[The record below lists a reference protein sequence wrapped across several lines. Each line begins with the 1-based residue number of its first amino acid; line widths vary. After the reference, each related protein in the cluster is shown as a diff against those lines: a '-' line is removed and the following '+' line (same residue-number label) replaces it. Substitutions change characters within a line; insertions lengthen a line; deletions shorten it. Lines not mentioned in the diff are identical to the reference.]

1 MRFADYGKRVVFA
14 AFDGGEITTDA
25 GVLLLRER
33 ARRIHLF
40 ERMAA
45 CFTDR
50 RDPVRAVHTLPA
62 LLAQRVAGIALGYE
76 DINDHDALR
85 HDPACKLLAG
95 GGGKPAPANGKA
107 AAGACRQVHAEPRR
121 ARLGHRRA
129 PIPSDLPQ
137 SQETLQPVRH
147 PVSRRPPY
155 AACTPH
161 PRYRRHRR
169 GDPRMPGERLLPRL
183 LPTPLLPA
191 ALCLLRPPSP
201 ARPTPTRQHRRR
213 QGRPQPDPAHRPDD
227 PRTMAQRRHSA
238 ARRQWFRAREPD
250 ALVRGKCRGLRL
262 RPGAQRGSAQ
272 ESPPYPRQGRHG
284 HGRNRPAGPRLRRF
298 PPHDQIQNLGP
309 PPARPWTMRSA
320 VRFWKRSRSRARRTA
335 GSR

>member
-1 MRFADYGKRVVFA
+1 MRFSDFGRRVVFA

-107 AAGACRQVHAEPRR
+107 
-121 ARLGHRRA
+121 
-129 PIPSDLPQ
+129 
-137 SQETLQPVRH
+137 
-147 PVSRRPPY
+147 
-155 AACTPH
+155 
-161 PRYRRHRR
+161 
-169 GDPRMPGERLLPRL
+169 
-183 LPTPLLPA
+183 PA
-191 ALCLLRPPSP
+191 ALAGKSTLDRVEHAWDTGERRYHRISP
-201 ARPTPTRQHRRR
+201 NLKKLSNLFVTLFLDAHPT
-213 QGRPQPDPAHRPDD
+213 
-227 PRTMAQRRHSA
+227 
-238 ARRQWFRAREPD
+238 
-250 ALVRGKCRGLRL
+250 
-262 RPGAQRGSAQ
+262 
-272 ESPPYPRQGRHG
+272 
-284 HGRNRPAGPRLRRF
+284 
-298 PPHDQIQNLGP
+298 
-309 PPARPWTMRSA
+309 PPARLILDIDATA
-320 VRFWKRSRSRARRTA
+320 CARCGGNCSEKASMSLAALLR
-335 GSR
+335 G